1 MSNAGNTSR
10 INTRSQVQRE
20 RSQTSQEDS
29 HNLSHD
35 TITGFPAS
43 QTMTDTM
50 NNSRPSLFTG
60 SQSFCNTS
68 LSAPVSREQET
79 LDSFYPRPSF
89 SWSLGDSHFQA
100 RESLRESSARNVESC
115 MKDMQQRMEH
125 LEGSFFSVTNQLK
138 SAIETL
144 RPSNNNTQQ
153 ENERSRGDNNGAEAL
168 SERNTHSNRNNTYRL
183 QSDSSSES
191 DDSDSTLSVI
201 SLRDN
206 TRNRHTS
213 KHPRLPPFTGKET
226 WKVWFNRFEEVAKRQ
241 KWSDEERLD
250 EMLPRLQGVA
260 GEFVFG
266 QLTHT
271 IRTDYKALCKELKN
285 RFRVVETSKTFGVQF
300 SRRNQKSGESVEE
313 YAAELK
319 KLYDK
324 AYAKRDKETRR
335 EDLLRRFLDGL
346 IEEKARFH
354 VEFVKEPDNID
365 EAVFHVVS
373 FLETKQSSN
382 KMYDNKQTLRKV
394 KFSDT
399 DSDSEESRD
408 SAESR
413 VAKSAPG
420 KNKNRIIKNSNANH
434 NDSQKSNEQQ
444 KFDLQNLRDMI
455 REEMQQFQQTS
466 ANSAQHKFQPSRNQN
481 NARQGGNTYFRYNN
495 PRSYRNYQ
503 NGCFYCGELDHFRR
517 SCPKL
522 KTNTT
527 NTTNL
532 TSSNVSSQSDTPR
545 NLN

>member
-1 MSNAGNTSR
+1 MSNTGNTSR

-20 RSQTSQEDS
+20 RSQTNQEDA
-29 HNLSHD
+29 HNLNQSI
-35 TITGFPAS
+35 ITGFPAP
-43 QTMTDTM
+43 QTMTEAM
-50 NNSRPSLFTG
+50 SSSRPSLFTG

-68 LSAPVSREQET
+68 LNASMSREQENSQN
-79 LDSFYPRPSF
+79 LYPRPSF
-89 SWSLGDSHFQA
+89 SWSLGDSHFQE
-100 RESLRESSARNVESC
+100 RESLRDSGGRNVESC

-125 LEGSFFSVTNQLK
+125 LEGTFQLVTNQLK

-144 RPSNNNTQQ
+144 RPSNSNSQQ
-153 ENERSRGDNNGAEAL
+153 ENERSRGDNSDNNGEVL
-168 SERNTHSNRNNTYRL
+168 LERNTHPNRRRL
-183 QSDSSSES
+183 PSDTSSES
-191 DDSDSTLSVI
+191 EDSDSTLSVI
-201 SLRDN
+201 SSRDN
-206 TRNRHTS
+206 IRNRHTS

-266 QLTHT
+266 QLTHS

-313 YAAELK
+313 YADELK

-335 EDLLRRFLDGL
+335 EDLLQRFLDGL
-346 IEEKARFH
+346 MDEKARFH

-365 EAVFHVVS
+365 EAVFHVVN
-373 FLETKQSSN
+373 FLETKQTSN
-382 KMYDNKQTLRKV
+382 KLYNNNQALRKV
-394 KFSDT
+394 HFS
-399 DSDSEESRD
+399 DSDSDSNESHD

-420 KNKNRIIKNSNANH
+420 KNKNKIIQHSKTNH
-434 NDSQKSNEQQ
+434 NDSQKSNDQQ
-444 KFDLQNLRDMI
+444 TLDLAKLRDMI
-455 REEMQQFQQTS
+455 REEMQQFQQKS
-466 ANSAQHKFQPSRNQN
+466 AEPVQQQFQQN
-481 NARQGGNTYFRYNN
+481 RSHSNARQSGNTYFRYNR
-495 PRSYRNYQ
+495 PRSNRNYQ
-503 NGCFYCGELDHFRR
+503 NGCFHCGELDHFRR

-522 KTNTT
+522 RTDTTDKTNS
-527 NTTNL
+527 
-532 TSSNVSSQSDTPR
+532 TSSNVLGQNGTR
-545 NLN
+545 ENLN